1 MSQVGSIWEKDSL
14 VCIINST
21 SFLLQ
26 EATRHH
32 MLRKHVKLL
41 QHAEELFYHIDH
53 LVGCDFFL
61 L

>member
-1 MSQVGSIWEKDSL
+1 MGKRL
-14 VCIINST
+14 T
-21 SFLLQ
+21 SVYHKFYFFFLLQ

-32 MLRKHVKLL
+32 VMLLEHVKLL

-53 LVGCDFFL
+53 LIAGCDFFL